1 MHAPFLPTLD
11 VNLLKNN
18 KNLWGDLRL
27 KPTLR
32 VVSGPRVDVPLRARR
47 AT

>member
-18 KNLWGDLRL
+18 QNLWGDLRL
-27 KPTLR
+27 KPTYR
-32 VVSGPRVDVPLRARR
+32 GCGRQRIS
-47 AT
+47 

>member
-18 KNLWGDLRL
+18 QNLWGDLRL
-27 KPTLR
+27 KPTGFPASAL
-32 VVSGPRVDVPLRARR
+32 VG
-47 AT
+47 

>member
-32 VVSGPRVDVPLRARR
+32 PLSRTRYSMRVER
-47 AT
+47 